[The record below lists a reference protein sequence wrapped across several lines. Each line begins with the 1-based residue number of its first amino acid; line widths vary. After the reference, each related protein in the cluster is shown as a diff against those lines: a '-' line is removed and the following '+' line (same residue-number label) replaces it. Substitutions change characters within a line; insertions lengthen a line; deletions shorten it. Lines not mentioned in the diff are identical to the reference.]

1 MQDHIN
7 LEHRVGLLRRFGAMF
22 YDSILLIAVLFFASL
37 PIVVPLSI
45 TTEHYL
51 YPFFIGYIYFVGFL
65 FFGWFWTHGGQT
77 LGLKTWRVK
86 LISDIGNTISWK
98 QALLRYIASLLCWLS
113 LGVGFIWSYTN
124 RDRLAWN
131 DLWSNTRLKRISE

>member
-7 LEHRVGLLRRFGAMF
+7 SEHRVGLLRRFGAMF

-37 PIVVPLSI
+37 PIVVPLRI
-45 TTEHYL
+45 TSEHYL

-113 LGVGFIWSYTN
+113 LGVGFIWCYTN
-124 RDRLAWN
+124 HDRLAWN